1 MFWRKKRKR
10 EQDLERELQS
20 HLELE
25 AEAQGENAATPD
37 EARNAARRALGNTA
51 QIKEATREAWGWR
64 GLERLTQDVRYALRG
79 MRRNPG
85 FTLVAVLSLGLGIGA
100 NTAIFT
106 FVNAA
111 LLKPLPYVDPASI
124 VALQERQPKSGEL
137 TLVHPRS
144 FIEWHTRSRS
154 FEALAILQA
163 IPMNT
168 AGADGPE
175 EVRGMWITPEMFRV
189 FGVSPV
195 LGRELT
201 EEGMR
206 PGATSSVLIS
216 YGYWQRRFASNPDIV
231 GGTIRLQNQTGI
243 IRGVM
248 PPGFKAGTL
257 TPDIYSLM
265 PLNRNRP
272 EAVGS
277 RAFQCYGRLRPG
289 ITLDAVRAEMNV
301 ISAQIAHDFKGYEGW
316 SVSVVGMRDY
326 MAQSG
331 RRILLFLMG
340 VVTLVLLIACANVA
354 GLVLTRGV
362 GRRKELA
369 LRTSLGA
376 TWRRLLR
383 QLLIES
389 VVLSLAGGAAGLL
402 LGWWAS
408 KALVLLAK
416 DAVSFGQIADA
427 GLDWRVLVFTIALSV
442 ITGIVFGLAP
452 ALQLS
457 QFQLESALRGQSAL
471 RGHGAGIRGQQGFR
485 SALVVGEVAMA
496 VVLLVGAGL
505 LVRTFSAMLSVKLGF
520 QPEQVL
526 TMRTFVLGDA
536 PRRAA
541 LIDGMRDRVAA
552 LPDVLAVGTIQF
564 LPLSGMTN
572 SGPFRVI
579 GWPDEGAA
587 RNRQADT
594 ATVSRGYF
602 SAMGIPI
609 VRGRAFGPQDKLG
622 AKRVTLVNQ
631 AFVNKFFP
639 REDPIGRLA
648 VGDWSSP
655 TPAEIVGVVGD
666 IRHDALTSEPH
677 ATFYLSQAQSPGYIT
692 YLVVRTRAQPQDL
705 AAAIRREVAKVDP
718 TQPLTDVKPMK
729 SYISAGLARP
739 RLYAVLV
746 GTFSTLALLLAA
758 IGLYGIMAYSVN
770 QRTHEIG
777 VRMALGARPGVVLR
791 SIIGHGAQ
799 LAALG
804 LAIGVVGAM
813 LLSRFVASFLYGVL
827 PGDALTYA
835 AVIAV
840 LGGVALIA
848 AYLPARRASLV
859 DPMVALRYE

>member
-10 EQDLERELQS
+10 EEDLERELQS

-25 AEAQGENAATPD
+25 AEAHGEH
-37 EARNAARRALGNTA
+37 AARRALGNTA
-51 QIKEATREAWGWR
+51 QIKEDTREAWGWR
-64 GLERLTQDVRYALRG
+64 GLERLTQDARYAIRG
-79 MRRNPG
+79 MRKNPG

-111 LLKPLPYVDPASI
+111 LLKPLPYPDPASI

-144 FIEWHTRSRS
+144 FIEWHTRSHS

-163 IPMNT
+163 IPFNT
-168 AGADGPE
+168 VGADGPE
-175 EVRGMWITPEMFRV
+175 EVHGMWVTPEMFRV

-609 VRGRAFGPQDKLG
+609 VRGRAFGPQDKPG
-622 AKRVTLVNQ
+622 GKRVTLVNQ

-655 TPAEIVGVVGD
+655 APAEIVGVVGD

-705 AAAIRREVAKVDP
+705 AAVIRREVATVDP
-718 TQPLTDVKPMK
+718 TQPLTDVKPMR

-804 LAIGVVGAM
+804 LAIGVGGAL